1 MRKLPSLGGG
11 AKTPAR
17 KSARKTKRKRA
28 AARLDSSRTRIYDV
42 VRRVPRGKVA
52 TYGQIA
58 TIAGLDGQARQV
70 GYAMAAIGRASAVPW
85 QRVINAQGR
94 ISMRGEG
101 PAGSIIQQQLL
112 EREGVIFD
120 GGRVDLERFGW
131 KPRRS

>member
-1 MRKLPSLGGG
+1 MRK
-11 AKTPAR
+11 PASPPR
-17 KSARKTKRKRA
+17 RAGKAPRKTKKRKRA
-28 AARLDSSRTRIYDV
+28 VARPASSRTRIYDV

-58 TIAGLDGQARQV
+58 TIAGLHGQARQV

-120 GGRVDLERFGW
+120 GGRVDLGRFGW

>member
-1 MRKLPSLGGG
+1 MKKQPSPDGR
-11 AKTPAR
+11 AKPPAR
-17 KSARKTKRKRA
+17 KAARKTKRKRA
-28 AARLDSSRTRIYDV
+28 AARPDSSRTRIYDV

-70 GYAMAAIGRASAVPW
+70 GYAMAAVGRASAVPW

-120 GGRVDLERFGW
+120 GGRVDLARFGW
-131 KPRRS
+131 KPRRP

>member
-1 MRKLPSLGGG
+1 MKKQPSRTVRAG
-11 AKTPAR
+11 TP
-17 KSARKTKRKRA
+17 ARKTKRKTKRTRA
-28 AARLDSSRTRIYDV
+28 AARPDSSRTRIYDV
-42 VRRVPRGKVA
+42 VRRVPSGKVA

-120 GGRVDLERFGW
+120 GGRVDLKRFGW
-131 KPRRS
+131 RPRRS

>member
-1 MRKLPSLGGG
+1 MKKLPSLGGG

-28 AARLDSSRTRIYDV
+28 ATRPDSSRTRIYDV

>member
-1 MRKLPSLGGG
+1 MRR
-11 AKTPAR
+11 AETP
-17 KSARKTKRKRA
+17 ARKTKRKATRKRA
-28 AARLDSSRTRIYDV
+28 VARPDSTRTRIYDV

-58 TIAGLDGQARQV
+58 TMAGLDGQARQV

-85 QRVINAQGR
+85 QRIINAQGR
-94 ISMRGEG
+94 ISLRSEG

-112 EREGVIFD
+112 EQEGVIFND
-120 GGRVDLERFGW
+120 SRVDLKRFGW

>member
-1 MRKLPSLGGG
+1 MKKHPSLGGG
-11 AKTPAR
+11 AKPPAR
-17 KSARKTKRKRA
+17 KAARKAKRKRA
-28 AARLDSSRTRIYDV
+28 AARPDSSRTRIYDV